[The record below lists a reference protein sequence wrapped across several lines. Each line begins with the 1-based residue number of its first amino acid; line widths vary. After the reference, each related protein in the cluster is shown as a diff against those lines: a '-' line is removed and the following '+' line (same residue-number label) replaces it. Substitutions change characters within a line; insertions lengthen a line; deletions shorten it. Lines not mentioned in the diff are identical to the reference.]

1 MVVLHEI
8 SADQSKKL
16 ESTTAHLE
24 QLVEAYVS
32 TERSVAEIKDVT
44 DVIYLYKLPSS
55 AERAF
60 LDQMEIDNEVW
71 KGIMNAGGRQT

>member
-8 SADQSKKL
+8 SADQSKKF

-44 DVIYLYKLPSS
+44 DVILYKLPSS

>member
-1 MVVLHEI
+1 M
-8 SADQSKKL
+8 SADQSKKF

-32 TERSVAEIKDVT
+32 TERSIAEIKDVT
-44 DVIYLYKLPSS
+44 DVILYKLPSS

-60 LDQMEIDNEVW
+60 LDQMEIANEVW